1 MNINKNMILAAFLGA
16 VLVLPGCAG
25 RAVSNVQTII
35 SDDCGENWELV
46 PVGSSI
52 PARIG
57 YCALKVTVP
66 NYPMAGES
74 NFRGTFQ
81 NRVRVNINASYSYTI
96 TDPLKFIEGARF
108 VGRQNVAGDDA
119 SLGAGVWDMAEN
131 IIIDRR
137 LREIANSP
145 EFLQGLDIVD
155 YDEARLDEQLTNRMN
170 EELAERGV
178 RLDTFTLVVTPDD
191 QTRNM
196 IDVVAARRV
205 CASADGLPQ
214 ATCDSIIV
222 SRAGATRVTVTTADT
237 DTN

>member
-1 MNINKNMILAAFLGA
+1 MKFSRMILAVALGA
-16 VLVLPGCAG
+16 AVLSGCAG

-35 SDDCGENWELV
+35 SDDCGENWRLV

-52 PARIG
+52 PSRLG
-57 YCALKVTVP
+57 YCALMVTVP

-74 NFRGTFQ
+74 NFRGTFH

-96 TDPLKFIEGARF
+96 TDPLKFMEGARF
-108 VGRQNVAGDDA
+108 VGQQNSQGDDP
-119 SLGAGVWDMAEN
+119 SNGATVWDMAEN

-137 LREIANSP
+137 LREIANTP

-155 YDEARLDEQLTNRMN
+155 YDEAKLDEDLTARMN
-170 EELAERGV
+170 QELAERGV
-178 RLDTFTLVVTPDD
+178 HLDTFTLVVTPDD

-205 CASADGLPQ
+205 CSSADGLPQ

-222 SRAGATRVTVTTADT
+222 ARASATRVTVTTAAT